1 MGIKERKEREKGARR
16 EEIISAAEK
25 VFFEKGLVVATM
37 DEIAERAELSKG
49 TLYLYYKSK
58 EDLYIAVA
66 LRGWDILARMFK
78 EATATGEPPLK
89 LMENLGNAYYTY
101 FMQHRN
107 YYRMSYFLGNKE
119 MQSQISGEMT
129 EQCNLSN
136 RTIWDIVSGVVQ
148 KALDEGVIRNDVR
161 AIEASVMLW
170 ANSDSLMRLMDQ
182 DENGWLNELQINLE
196 ELLQKSNRLLVEGM
210 LTEKGKKKMKGLFEQ
225 GSFAVKN

>member
-49 TLYLYYKSK
+49 TIYLYYKSK

-78 EATATGEPPLK
+78 EATSTGEQPLK
-89 LMENLGNAYYTY
+89 VLENLGNAYYSY
-101 FMQHRN
+101 FMQYRN
-107 YYRMSYFLGNKE
+107 YYRMSYFFGNKE
-119 MQSQISGEMT
+119 MFSQVSNEMT
-129 EQCNLSN
+129 DQCNLSN
-136 RTIWDIVSGVVQ
+136 KTIWDIVSGVVQ
-148 KALDEGVIRNDVR
+148 TALAEGLIRDDVKAM
-161 AIEASVMLW
+161 EAGVMLW

-182 DENGWLNELQINLE
+182 DENSWLDKMQIDLG
-196 ELLQKSNRLLVEGM
+196 ELLKKSNRFLVEGM
-210 LTEKGKKKMKGLFEQ
+210 LTDKGKKKIKGLFEPT
-225 GSFAVKN
+225 SVAVRN